1 MSNNTEERRIDFNRD
16 GYLLLHLD
24 RNKITGYTSSGL
36 MLPGNPQALVHESL
50 LPEEFFNDFFPGKF
64 LYYSS
69 PEKVIED
76 PDFVD
81 PREYEEEPTSNVVS
95 SREVTLDGIWNELK
109 EIKATQEEIIRLF
122 FEKEDEEWH

>member
-1 MSNNTEERRIDFNRD
+1 MSNNTEERQVNFNSD

-24 RNKITGYTSSGL
+24 RNQITGYTSSGI

-50 LPEEFFNDFFPGKF
+50 LPEDFFNDFAIGKY

-69 PEKVIED
+69 PERVVEN

-81 PREYEEEPTSNVVS
+81 YREYEEEPTSNVVS